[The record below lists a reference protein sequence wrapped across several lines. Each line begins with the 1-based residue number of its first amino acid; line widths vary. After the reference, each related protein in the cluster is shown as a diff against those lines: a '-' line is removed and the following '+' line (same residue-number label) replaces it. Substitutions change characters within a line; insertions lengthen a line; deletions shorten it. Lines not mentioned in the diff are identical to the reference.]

1 MKKIIKIFV
10 YICFAFLLIYN
21 ITVMIQ
27 KICNPNQ
34 IPNFFGYKNFVILSG
49 SMEETLKVGDII
61 FIKDKSEIKKGDI
74 ISYREKE
81 AVITHRV
88 IDIIQQKGE
97 FFYKTK
103 GDANETIDKEL
114 VSVDE
119 IEGIYCFKIA
129 KIGIIIMFLQS
140 KIGIITFC
148 IVIFFVLYIFTN
160 KTSESKEKKGK
171 HSM

>member
-10 YICFAFLLIYN
+10 YLSFAFLLIYN

-27 KICNPNQ
+27 KVCNPNE
-34 IPNFFGYKNFVILSG
+34 IPNFLGYKNFVILSG
-49 SMEETLKVGDII
+49 SMEDTLNIGDII
-61 FIKDKSEIKKGDI
+61 FIKDKSEIKNGDI
-74 ISYREKE
+74 ISYREKQ

-88 IDIIQQKGE
+88 IDIIEQNGE
-97 FFYKTK
+97 IFYKTK

-114 VSVDE
+114 VSIDE

-129 KIGIIIMFLQS
+129 KMGTIIMFLQS
-140 KIGIITFC
+140 KTGIMTFL
-148 IVIFFVLYIFTN
+148 VILLVLYIFTN
-160 KTSESKEKKGK
+160 KTSKSKEKKGK

>member
-10 YICFAFLLIYN
+10 YICFTFLLIYN

-27 KICNPNQ
+27 KICNPDQ

-49 SMEETLKVGDII
+49 SMADTLNIGDVI
-61 FIKDKSEIKKGDI
+61 FIKEKSEIKKGDI
-74 ISYREKE
+74 ISYREKQ

-88 IDIIQQKGE
+88 IDIIEQNGQI
-97 FFYKTK
+97 FYKTK

-119 IEGIYCFKIA
+119 IEGIYCFKIS
-129 KIGIIIMFLQS
+129 KIGTIIMFLQS
-140 KIGIITFC
+140 KTGIITFL
-148 IVIFFVLYIFTN
+148 IILFVLYVFSN
-160 KTSESKEKKGK
+160 KTNQRKEKKGK
-171 HSM
+171 HSI